1 MKTLLS
7 LTAVLEASAGLALL
21 AWPSSAIALV
31 FGPAPVTPAGLAIG
45 RIAGAGLL
53 SLGLACWQARH
64 DAQSRA
70 AAGLIG
76 AMLFYNIA
84 AAASL
89 AYASLGAGLTGVG
102 LWPGAILH
110 AAMAVW
116 CAASLRLATSSRPDA
131 GRS

>member
-1 MKTLLS
+1 MKTLLT

-21 AWPSSAIALV
+21 IRPASAVALV
-31 FGPAPVTPAGLAIG
+31 FGSAPVTPAGLAIG

-53 SLGLACWQARH
+53 SLGIACWQARR
-64 DAQSRA
+64 DVRSRN

-84 AAASL
+84 AATSL
-89 AYASLGAGLTGVG
+89 AYANLGDGLSGVG

-110 AAMAVW
+110 AAMAAW
-116 CAASLRLATSSRPDA
+116 CTASFRLTMSSRTDA
-131 GRS
+131 TR